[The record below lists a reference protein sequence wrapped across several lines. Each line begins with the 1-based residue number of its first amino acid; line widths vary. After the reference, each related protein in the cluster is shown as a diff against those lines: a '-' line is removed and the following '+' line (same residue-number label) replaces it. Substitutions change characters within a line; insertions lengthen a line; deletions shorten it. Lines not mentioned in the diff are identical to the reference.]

1 LKKKLLQL
9 VDFFN
14 DDTPYYAASLSFFTI
29 FSILPLIALLIVI
42 VSSLPTFSQHLD
54 IIMLYLIDF
63 INPTHSEALTKSIK
77 SFLANTDQLGNIG
90 LFYLL
95 FVFTL
100 FFKDYEYVVNKI
112 YGTEPKSV
120 YKLFFIYLGFLL
132 LIPILL
138 FLLILASTVAK
149 ITFSAQFTTF
159 MFMWL
164 MFIILFIMSA
174 NKNLTF
180 KTAAFSSL
188 ITLISLSVTKNLF
201 GYYVIYNKTYATIY
215 GSFSVA
221 LFFFLWIY
229 LSWNIYLYGTKLC
242 AILNKDTQTNED

>member
-95 FVFTL
+95 FC
-100 FFKDYEYVVNKI
+100 I
-112 YGTEPKSV
+112 Y
-120 YKLFFIYLGFLL
+120 
-132 LIPILL
+132 
-138 FLLILASTVAK
+138 
-149 ITFSAQFTTF
+149 
-159 MFMWL
+159 
-164 MFIILFIMSA
+164 
-174 NKNLTF
+174 
-180 KTAAFSSL
+180 
-188 ITLISLSVTKNLF
+188 
-201 GYYVIYNKTYATIY
+201 TI
-215 GSFSVA
+215 F
-221 LFFFLWIY
+221 
-229 LSWNIYLYGTKLC
+229 
-242 AILNKDTQTNED
+242 